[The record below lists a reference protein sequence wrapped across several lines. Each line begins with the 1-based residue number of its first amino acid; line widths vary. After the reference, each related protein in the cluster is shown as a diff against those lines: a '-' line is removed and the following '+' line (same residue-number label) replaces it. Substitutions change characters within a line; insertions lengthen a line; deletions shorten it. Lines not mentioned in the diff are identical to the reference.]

1 MGGGAVNLLRTEGFR
16 AENLDMSRNIIQV
29 ARMRMQD
36 VLPGDVVNRDP
47 ESTGGWFL
55 VGIIE
60 TLFDGK
66 TQFSS
71 SDRRLTLSGEPT
83 DICGV
88 QVLKPMDIP
97 VPEAPALLT
106 ETEAAAAAQANGH

>member
-1 MGGGAVNLLRTEGFR
+1 
-16 AENLDMSRNIIQV
+16 
-29 ARMRMQD
+29 MQD

-55 VGIIE
+55 VAIIE

-66 TQFSS
+66 TQFSNGN
-71 SDRRLTLSGEPT
+71 RRLTLSGEPT

-97 VPEAPALLT
+97 VPEAPAFLSDAEL
-106 ETEAAAAAQANGH
+106 EAAGSANGH